1 MISSLSRH
9 RCFARLRTANLRSAL
24 VVVLV
29 SFSLSACGYR
39 LAGTYDLPPELSS
52 IYLVTSNISKPQS
65 RALQRSLENAGAT
78 VVSQLDQQSVQLK
91 VSLKLEPDRQL
102 ATSARDGAIVRR
114 ISRGLTFSVKAA
126 DGQTIAATQT
136 LRQQKDVSL
145 NDDKLLA
152 SNREQETVTRELE
165 QSLFDQLIRQLIRI

>member
-1 MISSLSRH
+1 MISSLAHHS
-9 RCFARLRTANLRSAL
+9 CFARLRIANLRIAL
-24 VVVLV
+24 VVLLV

-39 LAGTYDLPPELSS
+39 LAGTADLPPELSS
-52 IYLVTSNISKPQS
+52 IYLVTSNISESQS
-65 RALQRSLENAGAT
+65 RALQRRLTNAGAT
-78 VVSQLDQQSVQLK
+78 VVSQLDQQSVQLN
-91 VSLKLEPDRQL
+91 VGLRVEPDRQL

-126 DGQTIAATQT
+126 DGEIIAATRT

-145 NDDKLLA
+145 NDDSLLA

-165 QSLFDQLIRQLIRI
+165 QSLFDQMVRQLTRI